1 MGDLDTTDLLTTD
14 LLTTVLDITWADTDL
29 GIMDLDTPMSWGTS
43 QHPLKLRLKMF
54 EGASQYSICV
64 FNLAWSKQHFL
75 MYNVQHILVEFCLEQ
90 ETFGWRYFP
99 RLSET

>member
-1 MGDLDTTDLLTTD
+1 MGIQRTCLQRTCLQRSWISRTR
-14 LLTTVLDITWADTDL
+14 IRIRTWVSWTWIPL
-29 GIMDLDTPMSWGTS
+29 CWGTS

-54 EGASQYSICV
+54 EGALQYSICV
-64 FNLAWSKQHFL
+64 FDLAWSKQHFL